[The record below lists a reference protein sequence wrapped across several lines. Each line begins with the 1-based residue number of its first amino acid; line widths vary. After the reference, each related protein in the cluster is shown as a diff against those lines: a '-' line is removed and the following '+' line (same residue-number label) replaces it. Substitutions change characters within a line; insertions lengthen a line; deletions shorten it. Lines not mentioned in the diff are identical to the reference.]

1 MNGKG
6 NTGRRGQDDRA
17 RMRMCFP
24 CLIRPAEAPEGNKAM
39 ACLLGD
45 TSMLDLAKATAKTI
59 LHTFDHMCHGE
70 EGVKDM
76 ALYEFLCALEE
87 EENENP
93 AKNVHSPKLPTK
105 KQYG

>member
-1 MNGKG
+1 MVKITLEEGDK
-6 NTGRRGQDDRA
+6 TIVHECECA
-17 RMRMCFP
+17 FA
-24 CLIRPAEAPEGNKAM
+24 CLIRPAEAPEGSKAM

-59 LHTFDHMCHGE
+59 LHTFDHMSHGVE
-70 EGVKDM
+70 DVKDM
-76 ALYEFLCALEE
+76 ALYEFLRALEE